1 MFSESYYQI
10 TLTFSEIMLH
20 SKHFRIKLLLIL
32 QANFRSILPNNLSDL
47 SLFFSTGIVT
57 SSVFFSEFFGHK
69 LGLASQKMNMVN
81 TFAMVQSSKAVQGF
95 ITKKPTFSNLF
106 QNRDYIHNLF
116 FHVLYS
122 RQPVFIYSIRSK
134 AVDLIFQLWWAIVGG
149 Y

>member
-81 TFAMVQSSKAVQGF
+81 TFAMVQSSKISRVGIYYQK
-95 ITKKPTFSNLF
+95 TNLF
-106 QNRDYIHNLF
+106 QPFSKQRLYTQLILSCTLF
-116 FHVLYS
+116 QAAS
-122 RQPVFIYSIRSK
+122 IYLQYK
-134 AVDLIFQLWWAIVGG
+134 E
-149 Y
+149 